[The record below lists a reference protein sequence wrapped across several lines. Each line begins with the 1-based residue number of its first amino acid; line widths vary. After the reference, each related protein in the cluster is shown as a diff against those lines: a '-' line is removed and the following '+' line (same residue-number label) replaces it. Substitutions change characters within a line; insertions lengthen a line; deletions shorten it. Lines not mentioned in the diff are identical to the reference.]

1 MPHIHPVRVLTYP
14 AEETRT
20 LRRAVAAMA
29 FATGVVV
36 ANMYY
41 AQPLEAALAEAF
53 HAPSAAIGAVL
64 TLVQLCYALGLAT
77 IVPLGDLLE
86 RRRLV
91 VTLLTVVVVS
101 QLVVAVAPA
110 LAVLAAGAG
119 LVGLAAVAAQI
130 LVPFAAHLAP
140 EGRQGRVVSTVMS
153 GLLIGVLVSRVVAG
167 VVSELFGWRS
177 VFVLGAVLTAVAAA
191 LLWRTLPVLPPAA
204 DAMRYPALLRS
215 VLSLLRDEP
224 VLRWRIVYS
233 VASNASFTALWTS
246 IGFMLAAPPHDLSD
260 AEIGLFALFGVAGAV
275 AAQFAG
281 RLADRGWAHRAVGGF
296 LVATLVAW
304 VPIWLGAG
312 SGVGALLALAVGL
325 LVFDAGAQGV
335 HISNQTIVYGLRPEA
350 RSRLNSAYM
359 TSFFLGGA
367 VGSGLSAV
375 LYQGFGWAG
384 VCALGAAFP
393 VVGLVVWLVDSLRR
407 RRTVS
412 GLVPSSPA

>member
-1 MPHIHPVRVLTYP
+1 VVRVLTETMEEAP
-14 AEETRT
+14 A

-53 HAPSAAIGAVL
+53 HARSSAIGAVL

-77 IVPLGDLLE
+77 LVPLGDLLE

-91 VTLLTVVVVS
+91 VTLLTVVVAS
-101 QLVVAVAPA
+101 QLVVAVAPT

-140 EGRQGRVVSTVMS
+140 EGQQGRVVSTVMS

-167 VVSELFGWRS
+167 LVSELFGWRS
-177 VFVLGAVLTAVAAA
+177 VFVLGAALTALAAV
-191 LLWRTLPVLPPAA
+191 LLWRSLPVLPPAA
-204 DAMRYPALLRS
+204 DTIRYPALLRS
-215 VLSLLRDEP
+215 VLTLLRDEP

-233 VASNASFTALWTS
+233 VASNASFSALWTS

-275 AAQFAG
+275 AARFAG

-296 LVATLVAW
+296 LVATLLAW

-312 SGVGALLALAVGL
+312 TGAVALVALAVGL

-335 HISNQTIVYGLRPEA
+335 HISNQTIVYALRPEA

-375 LYQGFGWAG
+375 LYAGHGWAG

-393 VVGLVVWLVDSLRR
+393 VAGLAVWLVDTLRR
-407 RRTVS
+407 RRSVS
-412 GLVPSSPA
+412 LPATATPA